1 MASSMKVSHPAVA
14 VSRAHNHPSVAD
26 WRITRSLRARFLVL
40 VALVVAAVIGIEA
53 YIQTNLFARNLERD
67 LLDMGQLT
75 ARSVADDI
83 QVRMDP
89 GDAAALSAQLHD
101 LIEASPAI
109 RSIAVVTSPSGVAE
123 VLASTSSE
131 TRPAALEAGRLA
143 MEQRALRWD
152 GAPGPIRTVALP
164 VLRDG
169 RPFGAVIV
177 SLSLF
182 SAQRLAA
189 SGFRATLWF
198 AVAATV
204 LLTLLVDRLA
214 RRYVYLP
221 IAAIHH
227 TMQRAAEGHLSARVP
242 VERQDELGVVASGLN
257 DMLREME
264 GFQVALRQRVD
275 EATDALRQ
283 RNAELAENYKRIFT
297 LRAQLARAEQLVAV
311 GQMAASVAHQIGTP
325 LNLISGYVQM
335 MIADTPPGEGNRM
348 RLQTIAEQIVKVTS
362 VVRTMLHAARRPVS
376 SREPADLRVIGE
388 RVCDL
393 ARPALDAAGVRLDL
407 RIDTDATT
415 IAADAVQL
423 EMALLNLVANS
434 LDAMPEGGLLT
445 LALTDAPEGVRLTI
459 ADTGTGIASEL
470 LPHVFESWVTTKAPG
485 HGTGLGLSI
494 TREVIVGHGGTI
506 EAHNGP
512 GGGAIF
518 TVTLPRFNGTT
529 RGSAEHD
536 VLHA

>member
-1 MASSMKVSHPAVA
+1 MKFSDVAVA
-14 VSRAHNHPSVAD
+14 RVPAHNHPSVAG
-26 WRITRSLRARFLVL
+26 WRITRSLRARLLVL
-40 VALVVAAVIGIEA
+40 VALVVAVVIGIEA

-67 LLDMGQLT
+67 LLEMGRHT
-75 ARSVADDI
+75 AQSVADDI
-83 QVRMDP
+83 EVRMNPSDT
-89 GDAAALSAQLHD
+89 AALSAQLHD

-109 RSIAVVTSPSGVAE
+109 RSISVVTAPGGAPD

-131 TRPAALEAGRLA
+131 MRPAALEAGRLA
-143 MEQRALRWD
+143 MEQGMLRWD

-164 VLRDG
+164 VSRDG
-169 RPFGAVIV
+169 QPFGAVVV

-198 AVAATV
+198 ALAATA

-214 RRYVYLP
+214 RRLVYLP
-221 IAAIHH
+221 IAAIRS
-227 TMQRAAEGHLSARVP
+227 TMQRAAEGDLAARAP
-242 VERQDELGVVASGLN
+242 VERQDELGAVAAGLN

-264 GFQVALRQRVD
+264 GFQVALRQRVA

-335 MIADTPPGEGNRM
+335 MMADTAPGGSARA
-348 RLQTIAEQIVKVTS
+348 RLQTIEEQIVKVTA

-376 SREPADLRVIGE
+376 SREPADLRLIGE

-393 ARPALDAAGVRLDL
+393 ARPALDAAGVRLAL
-407 RIDTDATT
+407 RVETGATA

-423 EMALLNLVANS
+423 EMALLNLVTNS
-434 LDAMPEGGLLT
+434 LDAMPDGGLLT
-445 LALTDAPEGVRLTI
+445 LTLADAPEGVRLTV
-459 ADTGTGIASEL
+459 ADTGTGIAPDL
-470 LPHVFESWVTTKAPG
+470 LPHVFESWVTSKAPG
-485 HGTGLGLSI
+485 RGTGLGLSI

-506 EAHNGP
+506 EARNGP
-512 GGGAIF
+512 DGGAVF
-518 TVTLPRFNGTT
+518 TVTLPRFSGAALG
-529 RGSAEHD
+529 RAERE
-536 VLHA
+536 VVQR